1 MTPPTGRVAAPVS
14 ETTPFISTMKPGLAK
29 PWTSRS
35 EAMTVNAV
43 PTSTA
48 RASPRRQPP

>member
-1 MTPPTGRVAAPVS
+1 MTAPTGSVAAPVS
-14 ETTPFISTMKPGLAK
+14 ETTPFISTMKPGLAR
-29 PWTSRS
+29 PWTSSS
-35 EAMTVNAV
+35 EAMTVKAV